1 MSTTPDGDAGAPRN
15 SISITGGTFQ
25 GSAIGIGHT
34 HQHGATIGAVAGPA
48 DLRELLTGHAAEIIA
63 AGRSGDDRAAIQ
75 HEIGA
80 MERELGRAEPN
91 GPVVK
96 SRWQAVLES
105 LDGVVKASGSL
116 AQVTELVNRI
126 FGA

>member
-1 MSTTPDGDAGAPRN
+1 MTASPDGNPGN

-48 DLRELLTGHAAEIIA
+48 DLRALLAERAPEIVELGPADD
-63 AGRSGDDRAAIQ
+63 RSGIR
-75 HEIGA
+75 HEIDA
-80 MERELGRAEPN
+80 IDRELGRDEPS

-96 SRWQAVLES
+96 SRWETVLS
-105 LDGVVKASGSL
+105 VLDSAVKAGSRL
-116 AQVTELVNRI
+116 SEITDLVHKV